1 MQNKTSVTAHG
12 KNNLFFCRLCWE
24 DLWTLL
30 DSISNGTLEESS
42 MMLKEM
48 VPPPMHSMLEKESRE
63 SAIEKH
69 IARKAMVTVEAP
81 PTTPG

>member
-1 MQNKTSVTAHG
+1 MVKTSCSFAYYVG
-12 KNNLFFCRLCWE
+12 E
-24 DLWTLL
+24 IYQTLL